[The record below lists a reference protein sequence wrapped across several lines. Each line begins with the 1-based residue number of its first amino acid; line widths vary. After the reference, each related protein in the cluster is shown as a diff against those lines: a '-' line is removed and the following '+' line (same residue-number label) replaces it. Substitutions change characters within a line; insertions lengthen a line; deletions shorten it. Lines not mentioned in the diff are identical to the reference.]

1 MNPMQNEIRTA
12 LITGASAGLGV
23 EFARRLAADGFRLIL
38 TARRTELLQSLSDE
52 LKAKYGTEAMVIAAD
67 LSIDQGWM
75 GLCESIDRVGWPVD
89 TLINNAG
96 FGTHGTFHSSDPQSQ
111 TDMIHVNV
119 LALTMLTRHFVRGM
133 LERSNGA
140 ILNVASVAA
149 FQPGPLMSVYFATKA
164 YVLSF
169 SEALHEELRGTG
181 IRVTAL
187 CPGPTES
194 EFMTVSGMDASRL
207 IKGRRLPAAADVV
220 SLGISALYSGKRIVI
235 HGFGNRVL
243 ARLSAWLPRMLV
255 LRTTH
260 YLQKKS

>member
-1 MNPMQNEIRTA
+1 MPNQIRTA

-38 TARRTELLQSLSDE
+38 AARRIDLLHRLSDE
-52 LKAKYGTEAMVIAAD
+52 LKSTHGAEVMVFACD
-67 LSIDQGWM
+67 LSTDQGWM
-75 GLCESIDRVGWPVD
+75 GLCESVDRVGWPVD

-96 FGTHGTFHSSDPQSQ
+96 FGTHGAFHTSDTQSQ
-111 TDMIHVNV
+111 SDMIHVNT
-119 LALTMLTRHFVRGM
+119 LALTMLTRHFIGGM
-133 LERSNGA
+133 LERRRGA
-140 ILNVASVAA
+140 VLNVASVAA

-181 IRVTAL
+181 IHVTAL

-194 EFMTVSGMDASRL
+194 EFMAVSGMDSSRL
-207 IKGRRLPAAADVV
+207 IKGRRLPTAADVV
-220 SLGISALYSGKRIVI
+220 ALGIAALNAGRRSVI
-235 HGFGNRVL
+235 HGTGNRIL
-243 ARLSAWLPRMLV
+243 ARLATWFPRVLV

-260 YLQKKS
+260 YLQKKA

>member
-1 MNPMQNEIRTA
+1 MIPMKNETRTA

-38 TARRTELLQSLSDE
+38 AARRIDLLQSLADE
-52 LKAKYGTEAMVIAAD
+52 LKLQFGTETLVIAAD
-67 LSIDQGWM
+67 LSTDQGWI
-75 GLCESIDRVGWPVD
+75 GLCESVDRVGWPVD

-96 FGTHGTFHSSDPQSQ
+96 FGTHGAFYDSDPQSQ
-111 TDMIHVNV
+111 TDMIHVNI
-119 LALTMLTRHFVRGM
+119 LSLTMLTRHFIGGM
-133 LERSNGA
+133 LERGNGA

-181 IRVTAL
+181 VRVTAL

-194 EFMTVSGMDASRL
+194 EFMAVSGMDSSRL
-207 IKGRRLPAAADVV
+207 IKGRRLPSASDVV
-220 SLGISALYSGKRIVI
+220 ALGLSALYSGKRIVI
-235 HGFGNRVL
+235 HGIGNRLL
-243 ARLSAWLPRMLV
+243 AKLATWLPRALV

-260 YLQKKS
+260 YLQKKA

>member
-1 MNPMQNEIRTA
+1 MIPMKNETRTA

-38 TARRTELLQSLSDE
+38 AARRIDLLQSLADE
-52 LKAKYGTEAMVIAAD
+52 LKLQFGTETLVIAAD
-67 LSIDQGWM
+67 LSTDQGWI
-75 GLCESIDRVGWPVD
+75 GLCESVDRVGWPVD

-96 FGTHGTFHSSDPQSQ
+96 FGTHGAFYDSDPQSQ
-111 TDMIHVNV
+111 TDMIHVNI
-119 LALTMLTRHFVRGM
+119 LSLTMLTRHFIGGM
-133 LERSNGA
+133 LERGNGA

-181 IRVTAL
+181 VRVTAL

-194 EFMTVSGMDASRL
+194 EFMAVSGMDSSRL
-207 IKGRRLPAAADVV
+207 IKGRRLPSASDVV
-220 SLGISALYSGKRIVI
+220 TLGLSALYSGKRIVI
-235 HGFGNRVL
+235 HGIGNRLL
-243 ARLSAWLPRMLV
+243 AKLATWLPRALV
-255 LRTTH
+255 LRATH
-260 YLQKKS
+260 YLQKKA